1 MKRALSVPLPP
12 CCPPPHPARNRP
24 TPLAAPI
31 PRNSRRLNLR
41 KPPKPL
47 SIFTR
52 EQSFLRNAIHFD
64 ARERERTT
72 PDWPP
77 PRLNVVLPLH
87 RSDLPTPVQ
96 SAAAAP
102 VVLPY

>member
-12 CCPPPHPARNRP
+12 CPPPPHPARSRLA
-24 TPLAAPI
+24 PLAAPI

-47 SIFTR
+47 SVFTR

-72 PDWPP
+72 PYWPP
-77 PRLNVVLPLH
+77 PRLNVPLSLH
-87 RSDLPTPVQ
+87 RSDLPTPRQ
-96 SAAAAP
+96 SAVAAS